1 MDNPVQR
8 NEAGRW
14 APGVSGNPSGRP
26 AVVSEIQELARAR
39 APEAFKRICELIA
52 SADER
57 TALAASQEIL
67 NRAYGKPTQS
77 VDSTVKTLDVGALY
91 VEALKIVNDQHRPQ
105 VVDGQVIEAGVEW

>member
-1 MDNPVQR
+1 MDNPVQHS
-8 NEAGRW
+8 GQW

-26 AVVSEIQELARAR
+26 AIVAEIRELARAE
-39 APEAFKRICELIA
+39 APAAFKRICALVA

-77 VDSTVKTLDVGALY
+77 VDSTVKTFDLGALY
-91 VEALKIVNDQHRPQ
+91 VEALKIVNDQHSPR
-105 VVDGQVIEAGVEW
+105 VVHGQVIEPGVEW